1 MDTTDAAMS
10 PFIMGV
16 TNLVTAYLPVKWSR
30 WFPLIP
36 LALGAGYG
44 FLVRA
49 GTTGESAARAGTGA
63 GAIAL
68 YSLVR
73 NVFGTKPKDAK

>member
-1 MDTTDAAMS
+1 MDTTDAGMT

-16 TNLVTAYLPVKWSR
+16 TNMVTAYLPGKWSR

-36 LALGAGYG
+36 LALGAAWA
-44 FLVRA
+44 FIA
-49 GTTGESAARAGTGA
+49 GRIESGAAGP

-73 NVFGTKPKDAK
+73 NAAGTKPKDAK

>member
-1 MDTTDAAMS
+1 MNMDTTDAGMT

-16 TNLVTAYLPVKWSR
+16 TNVITAYMPAKWSR

-36 LALGAGYG
+36 LALGAVWAW
-44 FLVRA
+44 LN
-49 GTTGESAARAGTGA
+49 SAVEKGAVGA

-73 NVFGTKPKDAK
+73 NAAGTKPKDAK

>member
-1 MDTTDAAMS
+1 MDTTDIGMS

-16 TNLVTAYLPVKWSR
+16 TNVVTAYLPVKWSR

-36 LALGAGYG
+36 IALGAAYA
-44 FLVRA
+44 FLTKRA
-49 GTTGESAARAGTGA
+49 EAGATGP

-73 NVFGTKPKDAK
+73 NAFGTKPKDAK